1 MNENNENHASDDNLG
16 SCGSVDE
23 AQTPDD
29 DTESLNQSMSS
40 PGGLSGLSSLQS
52 PSTSLASPINL
63 LASPSTPSMNHHH
76 EENGLV
82 ASLVSQLQRNK
93 WPQEGGS
100 GKSKDET
107 SKAVQIKTEPMDQ
120 SNGSYQRPTMPF
132 DPTAFLY
139 DKLPI
144 IHRNPVGANPRDVN
158 NPLSVNQLTKRDFPP
173 GIGGG
178 GSGGNYYPFQK
189 PGLMTHPALAH
200 PAAHHSFA
208 AQFHA
213 ANFANLQLAAAA
225 AAQNHHSSSS
235 MSAHHQLHHHHLNH
249 HHLNHKEGS
258 NGASNG
264 APHRDD
270 TGNAISVT

>member
-1 MNENNENHASDDNLG
+1 MSEHHGSDDNLG

-63 LASPSTPSMNHHH
+63 LASPSTPSMNHHL

-82 ASLVSQLQRNK
+82 ASLVNQMQRNK
-93 WPQEGGS
+93 WQDS
-100 GKSKDET
+100 GKPKNGMSDE
-107 SKAVQIKTEPMDQ
+107 KKNDVQIKTEPMDQ
-120 SNGSYQRPTMPF
+120 SNGNYQRPPPF
-132 DPTAFLY
+132 DPAAFLY

-144 IHRNPVGANPRDVN
+144 IRNPVGANPRDIN

-173 GIGGG
+173 HSTAG
-178 GSGGNYYPFQK
+178 YYSHPFQK
-189 PGLMTHPALAH
+189 PTLMAHHPLAH
-200 PAAHHSFA
+200 PAAHHQFA
-208 AQFHA
+208 AQLHA
-213 ANFANLQLAAAA
+213 ANFANFQLAAAA
-225 AAQNHHSSSS
+225 AAQNAGAVGHH
-235 MSAHHQLHHHHLNH
+235 AQ
-249 HHLNHKEGS
+249 HKDG
-258 NGASNG
+258 N
-264 APHRDD
+264 RDD